1 MKKII
6 PAILLVA
13 GILLAVKGIQ
23 TIQSAT
29 AGVEFLGLEINAS
42 DESGQ
47 TAGIMYLVLGAAA
60 LFGSYVS
67 WKK

>member
-6 PAILLVA
+6 PAILLIA

-29 AGVEFLGLEINAS
+29 AGVEFFGLEINAS

>member
-6 PAILLVA
+6 PAILLIA
-13 GILLAVKGIQ
+13 GLLLAVKGIQ

-29 AGVEFLGLEINAS
+29 AGVKLLGLEINAS

-47 TAGIMYLVLGAAA
+47 TAGIMYLLLGVGA
-60 LFGSYVS
+60 LIGSYMT